1 MQKTKNL
8 EIHAK
13 NGKTDIYLDGVSIAD
28 KCLSCSVDIV
38 GGEQPKATLTMLCDV
53 LDVQADGADV
63 TTEVPPLVDSHGFYS
78 ADYNQIIVFF
88 NKSEFEK
95 IMSVNPQMTAIIQDD
110 GHRVYIAGIK
120 AAAS

>member
-13 NGKTDIYLDGVSIAD
+13 NGKTDIYLDGVPIAD
-28 KCLSCSVDIV
+28 KCLSCSIHMA
-38 GGEQPKATLTMLCDV
+38 GGEPIKATLTMLCDV
-53 LDVQADGADV
+53 LEMQTDDADV
-63 TTEVPPLVDSHGFYS
+63 FTEEIPMRDSHGFYS